1 MIDDKKIDKFSLNFY
16 MNQRY
21 IFEEIKYK
29 SFENVLDEEINIV
42 DDEHIER

>member
-1 MIDDKKIDKFSLNFY
+1 VDEKKIDRFTLNFY

-21 IFEEIKYK
+21 IFEEAKFL

-42 DDEHIER
+42 DDEHNER